1 MRQAAIVF
9 VAVILGVLA
18 VYAIIA
24 ILPFLL
30 AVAGVIFIKWLIYSW
45 LSGRL

>member
-1 MRQAAIVF
+1 VRQAAIVF

-30 AVAGVIFIKWLIYSW
+30 AIAGVIFIKWLIYSW

>member
-9 VAVILGVLA
+9 VAMILGVLA
-18 VYAIIA
+18 IYAIIA

-30 AVAGVIFIKWLIYSW
+30 AVAGILFIKWLIYSW
-45 LSGRL
+45 LSGKL

>member
-1 MRQAAIVF
+1 MRHAAIVL
-9 VAVILGVLA
+9 VAAILGVTA
-18 VYAIIA
+18 IYAIIA

-30 AVAGVIFIKWLIYSW
+30 AIAGVIFIKWLIYSW